1 MIFSSITFIQF
12 FIIYF
17 FLNLISPLKYRNYL
31 IILGSFIFYAW
42 WDAKDIW
49 VPIFLT
55 LIGFLGGKILS
66 NNNNRKYILLIIL
79 IIIFTPLLILKYQGF
94 FYNDFLAPILG
105 LEKKVFP
112 NTIPLGISFITF
124 TITSYILDVFRK
136 KFTTQID
143 IKSLFAYV
151 MFFPQLIAGP
161 ILRPNELIPQLK
173 NPTKFSLNNT
183 LYPIFLFTIGL
194 TKKVIFA
201 DYISKVVEPVF
212 SNKLLNLNSLEII
225 LGIYGFAVQIYCD
238 FSGYTDMAIGLSL
251 LLGINLPIN
260 FSRPYLSTSVVDFWR
275 KWHITLSNFL
285 KDYLYIPLGG
295 NKFGLFVQCKN
306 LFITMLLGGL
316 WHGANWTFLVWGLI
330 HGLGLII
337 VRVVNMISNCRF
349 NLPNYL
355 NIFITFNFITLSWI
369 FFRANSLDQ
378 AFKILKNIFISDFP
392 NFYDFINIHYFPIL
406 LIIFFL
412 ILHKWDTHET
422 IRIFVKKNK
431 LEILIPLTIILWILS
446 IAFSSTSSGAFIYF
460 DF

>member
-1 MIFSSITFIQF
+1 
-12 FIIYF
+12 
-17 FLNLISPLKYRNYL
+17 
-31 IILGSFIFYAW
+31 
-42 WDAKDIW
+42 
-49 VPIFLT
+49 
-55 LIGFLGGKILS
+55 
-66 NNNNRKYILLIIL
+66 
-79 IIIFTPLLILKYQGF
+79 
-94 FYNDFLAPILG
+94 
-105 LEKKVFP
+105 
-112 NTIPLGISFITF
+112 
-124 TITSYILDVFRK
+124 
-136 KFTTQID
+136 
-143 IKSLFAYV
+143 

-173 NPTKFSLNNT
+173 NPKKLSLNNT

-378 AFKILKNIFISDFP
+378 AFNILKNIFISDFP

-422 IRIFVKKNK
+422 IRIFVKKTN
-431 LEILIPLTIILWILS
+431 
-446 IAFSSTSSGAFIYF
+446 
-460 DF
+460 